1 MINDI
6 TIGQYFPGNSLI
18 HKMDARM
25 KIVLTALIL
34 VALFVCRNFISL
46 LAVTVSVAAII
57 LISRISFKTIF
68 KSIKP
73 LGIIIIITSLLNLF
87 YGKGEP
93 LITLFG
99 RFKITESGI
108 FTAVFMSVRIILL
121 VVVGSM
127 LTYTTTPT
135 ELTDAIERLFKPL
148 KIFKIDVHSI
158 AMTMTIAL
166 RFIPTLIEEID
177 KIMNAQK
184 SRGADLE
191 SGGLIRRVKALIPIL
206 IPLFISSFRRAGELA
221 YAMDCRCYRGGNGR
235 TKMKQVKL
243 EARDYLSALA
253 VAALFALLIFLN
265 TLQAAVI

>member
-1 MINDI
+1 MLADI
-6 TIGQYFPGNSLI
+6 TIGQYFPGNSVI

-25 KIVLTALIL
+25 KIVLTLAVIIS
-34 VALFVCRNFISL
+34 LFICRNFISL
-46 LAVTVSVAAII
+46 AAVTAAVVFIV
-57 LISRISFKTIF
+57 LLSRISLKTVA

-99 RFKITESGI
+99 RFKITEAGI
-108 FTAVFMSVRIILL
+108 CTAVFMAARIILL

-135 ELTDAIERLFKPL
+135 DLTDAIERLFKPL
-148 KIFKIDVHSI
+148 KVFKLDVHSL

-177 KIMNAQK
+177 KIMSAQK
-184 SRGADLE
+184 SRGADME
-191 SGGLIRRVKALIPIL
+191 SGGIIRRIKALVPVL
-206 IPLFISSFRRAGELA
+206 IPLFISAFRRATELA
-221 YAMDCRCYRGGNGR
+221 YAMDCRCYRGGEGR

-243 EARDYLSALA
+243 SARDYIAAAA
-253 VAALFALLIFLN
+253 VVIIFALLIFFN
-265 TLQAAVI
+265 TLMAAVI